1 MERMTKKYFLDLV
14 IAKCDREVSDRFASM
29 FIDVITDVLK
39 NAMKDN
45 TVVSIP
51 PLGVFKP
58 VFKPPRESYIP
69 STGEKLLLPA
79 KREAASAGQNCC
91 EVPAVKAVQTLREY
105 A

>member
-79 KREAASAGQNCC
+79 KI
-91 EVPAVKAVQTLREY
+91 VVKFLPSKQFKHFVNTPDF
-105 A
+105 